1 MSENHIVRYL
11 SALTEQGSFSKAS
24 QVLDI
29 SQPSLSQFV
38 QRLEAES
45 GVTLVDRASRPL
57 TLTFAGECY
66 LRTEKEI
73 ERLRDLRDKEIADIE
88 PTHGP
93 NRLGDIP
100 HSLASIDKAK
110 RLLDYAPQY
119 SMRDGLKEACKWYWE
134 NLK

>member
-57 TLTFAGECY
+57 TLTFAGE
-66 LRTEKEI
+66 
-73 ERLRDLRDKEIADIE
+73 
-88 PTHGP
+88 
-93 NRLGDIP
+93 
-100 HSLASIDKAK
+100 
-110 RLLDYAPQY
+110 
-119 SMRDGLKEACKWYWE
+119 
-134 NLK
+134 